1 MHLQASVVLLLILLT
16 GGFSLNCN
24 NCRKGETCKKSTCS
38 NQQSKCASSKIVEY
52 SGQYRKLTEQRI
64 GNSTRLKP
72 NQAMCELVGTKV
84 GFNSTS
90 CAMAHECENWS
101 ISTGCWRKE
110 YSALCCDTNNCNNRV
125 APDFN
130 TYSHRSNGKRCYTCD
145 SKDCL
150 KIMNCWGNEDY
161 CFSSNKTL
169 SHQSVAKKGC
179 ASKSACERELER
191 IAGPYGNVTCCEG
204 NLCNGAQSVTQSF
217 LFLCCS
223 VLSFILLH

>member
-1 MHLQASVVLLLILLT
+1 MLEECKPWSTKRTRSKSVSVQC
-16 GGFSLNCN
+16 CN
-24 NCRKGETCKKSTCS
+24 TNLC
-38 NQQSKCASSKIVEY
+38 N
-52 SGQYRKLTEQRI
+52 
-64 GNSTRLKP
+64 KP
-72 NQAMCELVGTKV
+72 VGTKV

-125 APDFN
+125 AP
-130 TYSHRSNGKRCYTCD
+130 
-145 SKDCL
+145 
-150 KIMNCWGNEDY
+150 E
-161 CFSSNKTL
+161 TL